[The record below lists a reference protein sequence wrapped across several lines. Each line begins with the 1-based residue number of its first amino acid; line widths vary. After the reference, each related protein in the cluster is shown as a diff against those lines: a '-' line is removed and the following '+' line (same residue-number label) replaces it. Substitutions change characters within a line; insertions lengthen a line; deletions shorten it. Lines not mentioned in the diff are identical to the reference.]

1 MLSDRRVLVSCA
13 DLVRTM
19 CLLWRRAPDTRSDL
33 KITRE
38 QLAAALAAHA
48 EAQRVRGWDCHCIQ

>member
-48 EAQRVRGWDCHCIQ
+48 EAQRVRD